1 MTFADITLAVFTICN
16 SIRVVAY
23 VPQITKAATDRDG
36 AQAISFMTWGL
47 FLVSNSSAVA
57 YALVNKA
64 DWMLA
69 SMFLANAVGCAA
81 ILLIGAWKRSRH
93 RHRQLQGTA

>member
-1 MTFADITLAVFTICN
+1 VG
-16 SIRVVAY
+16 S
-23 VPQITKAATDRDG
+23 
-36 AQAISFMTWGL
+36 
-47 FLVSNSSAVA
+47 FLVSNASAVA

-81 ILLIGAWKRSRH
+81 ILLIGRGSVPPS
-93 RHRQLQGTA
+93 HRQLQEPA